1 MAAQCIIS
9 NYQLNEYVKIKINKR
24 IPNILY
30 ICFSPNVCMYVV
42 RLSLRIYIY
51 ILVCTYVHGNN
62 VTMTAW
68 YADNVTITCYHDSMV
83 TLLP

>member
-9 NYQLNEYVKIKINKR
+9 NYRLNEYVKIKINKR

-30 ICFSPNVCMYVV
+30 ICFSPNVCMYVL

-51 ILVCTYVHGNN
+51 IGMYAHGNN
-62 VTMTAW
+62 G
-68 YADNVTITCYHDSMV
+68 NQHYHDSMV
-83 TLLP
+83 ITLP